1 VPGDVS
7 SAAFF
12 LLAGLVVQGSDVTVA
27 RVGVNPTRTGML
39 DALKE
44 MGAGVRISLEVN
56 GREPMATLQVV
67 ASRLGGTQIG
77 GSLIPRLID
86 ELPALAVAA
95 ACAEGVTLVSD
106 ARELR
111 VKESDRIHA
120 VITELRKLGA
130 RVEEQADGFRI
141 EGGAPLRG
149 AVVQSWG
156 DHRMAMALIIAG
168 LVAEGQT
175 VVEDTQ
181 CVATSYPEF
190 LTTLNALAPEPC
202 AVVEP

>member
-1 VPGDVS
+1 
-7 SAAFF
+7 
-12 LLAGLVVQGSDVTVA
+12 
-27 RVGVNPTRTGML
+27 
-39 DALKE
+39 
-44 MGAGVRISLEVN
+44 
-56 GREPMATLQVV
+56 MATLEVR
-67 ASRLGGTQIG
+67 ASRLKGTSVG

-86 ELPALAVAA
+86 ELPVLAVAA
-95 ACAEGVTLVSD
+95 ACATGVTEVRD
-106 ARELR
+106 AAELR

-120 VITELRKLGA
+120 VITELGKLGA
-130 RVEEQADGFRI
+130 RVEERADGFRI

-149 AVVQSWG
+149 TVVQSWG

-190 LTTLNALAPEPC
+190 LATLNALTPEPC